1 MQLSQIWV
9 CVNLPR
15 NQRLMSAFE
24 ADSALPG
31 EDWLQI
37 LGILSYIDNIDM
49 LLRLMFAWQDSVYL
63 INGAGQRL
71 KVRGKGSI

>member
-15 NQRLMSAFE
+15 NQRLMLAFE